1 MVLAGLG
8 IAVEIKVSAYWWA
21 FTLLMLVWATI
32 AVAIPLLSI
41 RRSH

>member
-8 IAVEIKVSAYWWA
+8 IAVEIKVSEYWWA
-21 FTLLMLVWATI
+21 FTLLMLVWATT